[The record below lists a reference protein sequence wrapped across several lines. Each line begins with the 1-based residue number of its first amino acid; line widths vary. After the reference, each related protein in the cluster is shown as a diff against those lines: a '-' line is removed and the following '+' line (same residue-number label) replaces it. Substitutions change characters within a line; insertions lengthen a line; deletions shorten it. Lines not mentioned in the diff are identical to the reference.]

1 MPQPIPTGRSA
12 NVNFRVAPE
21 QRDLIDRAARL
32 VHKTRTDF
40 IVEAATRAAC
50 ETILDERLFQ
60 VTPEVFAA
68 FAAALDRPAGEQVP
82 LQALLARKPG
92 WER

>member
-1 MPQPIPTGRSA
+1 MSQPIPTGRSA

-60 VTPEVFAA
+60 VPPEVFAA
-68 FAAALDRPAGEQVP
+68 FAAALDRPAETQVP